1 MHGVRVDEENG
12 EDGCWQTVTRALVV
26 AAIMA
31 TEKSK
36 VINAQGR
43 HSPDHFSSIEPIG
56 NTLSWQRVTS

>member
-31 TEKSK
+31 TEKSMLK
-36 VINAQGR
+36 DVTALII
-43 HSPDHFSSIEPIG
+43 FLL
-56 NTLSWQRVTS
+56 LSQLAIPSAGSA